1 MSSIGERIKKRRVQ
15 LGLSA
20 EELGEMIGKDR
31 STVYRYERNEIE
43 RMPITVI
50 EPLARALQVSPAYIM
65 GWEGIAPYKT
75 KKIPLLGE
83 IAAGEPIF
91 VAEEPC
97 EYYIEVNENQ
107 RVDFCLKVRG
117 DSMINARIMDGDIVF
132 IRQQPI
138 VENGEIAAVIIDGE
152 ATLKRVYKIGK
163 SIILRPENPK
173 YKDITLTSKE
183 AKSIQII
190 GKITHQ
196 NSEQKVL
203 WHKNKFTTD
212 EFCFVKEIIVNENSA

>member
-132 IRQQPI
+132 IRQQSI
-138 VENGEIAAVIIDGE
+138 VENGEIAAVLIDDE
-152 ATLKRVYKIGK
+152 VTLKRFYKTDKGV
-163 SIILRPENPK
+163 ILKPENSK
-173 YKDITLTSKE
+173 YQPLFFTEKDFKDIRILGKAIFFQSK
-183 AKSIQII
+183 
-190 GKITHQ
+190 
-196 NSEQKVL
+196 L
-203 WHKNKFTTD
+203 
-212 EFCFVKEIIVNENSA
+212 

>member
-91 VAEEPC
+91 VAKEPC

-107 RVDFCLKVRG
+107 RVDFGLKVRG

-138 VENGEIAAVIIDGE
+138 VENGEIAAVLVDDE
-152 ATLKRVYKIGK
+152 VTLKRFYKTDKGV
-163 SIILRPENPK
+163 ILKPENSK
-173 YKDITLTSKE
+173 YQPLFFTEKDFKDIRILGKAIFFQSK
-183 AKSIQII
+183 
-190 GKITHQ
+190 
-196 NSEQKVL
+196 L
-203 WHKNKFTTD
+203 
-212 EFCFVKEIIVNENSA
+212 